1 MKGREIRPDAARHG
15 VFVLG
20 IVTITSYGSW
30 LYSFGVLIGPIHDD
44 AGWGT
49 TALGVAYGAGFLL
62 NGPASLLGGRLLDR
76 HGCRGPFLLQA
87 VVGGGFLLAASWA
100 GHPVVFGVLYA
111 LGAGTVGATGFYHV
125 TTAAAARL
133 RPDRPDRA
141 IARLTIIGA
150 LCSAIYLPATAWLVE
165 AWGWRNAARVLA
177 LTCIAGALLGATL
190 GTTGRGEV
198 AASRSP
204 WGAMG
209 EALRRPAVRRMLL
222 VFFLAWMAY
231 TAILG
236 YQVPIMTSAGL
247 ALGTAGVLG
256 GLRGFGQLL
265 GRVGLT
271 GIVERFGAGPLLRLS
286 YLGSAVGVA
295 FLLVGTVPA
304 GIAYAVLAGASLGA
318 TSPLQAIYARTR
330 FAARDLGLLM
340 GLQGL
345 AAGVAGAVGPVL
357 GGLSHDLL
365 DSWTPTVGLGVAAL
379 VASAVLL
386 HDRPKTP

>member
-1 MKGREIRPDAARHG
+1 M
-15 VFVLG
+15 
-20 IVTITSYGSW
+20 
-30 LYSFGVLIGPIHDD
+30 
-44 AGWGT
+44 
-49 TALGVAYGAGFLL
+49 
-62 NGPASLLGGRLLDR
+62 
-76 HGCRGPFLLQA
+76 
-87 VVGGGFLLAASWA
+87 
-100 GHPVVFGVLYA
+100 FGVLYA

-141 IARLTIIGA
+141 IARLTMIGA

-177 LTCIAGALLGATL
+177 LTCVAGALLGATL
-190 GTTGRGEV
+190 GTTGRGEE

-271 GIVERFGAGPLLRLS
+271 GVVERFGAGPLLRLS

>member
-1 MKGREIRPDAARHG
+1 
-15 VFVLG
+15 
-20 IVTITSYGSW
+20 
-30 LYSFGVLIGPIHDD
+30 
-44 AGWGT
+44 
-49 TALGVAYGAGFLL
+49 
-62 NGPASLLGGRLLDR
+62 
-76 HGCRGPFLLQA
+76 
-87 VVGGGFLLAASWA
+87 
-100 GHPVVFGVLYA
+100 
-111 LGAGTVGATGFYHV
+111 
-125 TTAAAARL
+125 
-133 RPDRPDRA
+133 
-141 IARLTIIGA
+141 
-150 LCSAIYLPATAWLVE
+150 
-165 AWGWRNAARVLA
+165 
-177 LTCIAGALLGATL
+177 
-190 GTTGRGEV
+190 
-198 AASRSP
+198 
-204 WGAMG
+204 MG

-271 GIVERFGAGPLLRLS
+271 GVVERFGAGPLLRLS